1 MGSRYKKLV
10 DIEGVKWSKECPV
23 LLLKGA
29 LLHDDAKEEN
39 LLQLKFQSITND
51 TLAGMEIEYK
61 AYSMGDELLLE
72 ERFSYLDLNVN
83 LNDEFGEK
91 TAIYLQ
97 NSDARKFSFS
107 VKKVFFANGEIW
119 ENTEILKDIESQHS
133 IKSALGDLYNQF
145 QREYKAVSSHK
156 NAEYLPIMGDSSW
169 QCTCG
174 SLNLGTFDTC
184 RCCRIAKKK
193 LLAILDREYLLEA
206 NEKFEEEEKRRREKE
221 EIENAERQEEER
233 ILKKKK
239 EKKKKKII
247 FISAISSCITI
258 LTVFVVYALI
268 NFIIPNVKYLDA
280 EKEFASGNY
289 EVAVDKFESLKDYK
303 DSEEKLI
310 ESKYFWACEKY
321 GDNLYAEAQ
330 KVFIEIDSY
339 KDSSEFLK
347 KCENYINY
355 NKAKELYTKGNY
367 GSARMLLESL
377 PSGFEDAEE
386 ILLKMKADEQRI
398 KADERRE
405 KYKEAKVLIDEKQ
418 YAKAYDILSSLN
430 AYRDE
435 FPKLY
440 ALLKK
445 VKILELGRIKKWKE
459 DGGKNQITV
468 TGRKVKVKIKYTAYT
483 AKGLE
488 DKVANYTG
496 KISYKK
502 STPYKIAIVHSGK
515 VDYIL
520 VDNSVY
526 NIFKNGCVEYE
537 VYDEKSWDV
546 ITLYSK
552 KEKK

>member
-1 MGSRYKKLV
+1 MGNRYKKLV

-29 LLHDDAKEEN
+29 LLYDDTEKQN

-51 TLAGMEIEYK
+51 TLAGMEIVYR
-61 AYSMGDELLLE
+61 AYSMGDELLLDE
-72 ERFSYLDLNVN
+72 KFSYLDLNVN
-83 LNDEFGEK
+83 LNKEFGEK

-107 VKKVFFANGEIW
+107 VSKVFFSNGKIW
-119 ENTEILKDIESQHS
+119 ESSEVLQDIELQRSM
-133 IKSALGDLYNQF
+133 KNEFGNLYDQF
-145 QREYKAVSSHK
+145 QREYKVMSSHGK
-156 NAEYLPIMGDSSW
+156 PEYLPVMEDGSW

-174 SLNLGTFDTC
+174 SLNLETFAAC
-184 RCCRIAKKK
+184 RCCGIKKK
-193 LLAILDREYLLEA
+193 NLLKLLDRSYLTEENA
-206 NEKFEEEEKRRREKE
+206 KFQEEEKRRREKE
-221 EIENAERQEEER
+221 EIENAERQEKEK
-233 ILKKKK
+233 ILKEKK

-268 NFIIPNVKYLDA
+268 NFIIPNVKYSDA

-355 NKAKELYTKGNY
+355 NKAKELYTKGDY
-367 GSARMLLESL
+367 RSARMLLESL

-386 ILLKMKADEQRI
+386 ILSKMKRI

-502 STPYKIAIVHSGK
+502 STPYKIVIVHSGK

-520 VDNSVY
+520 LKDYVN
-526 NIFKNGCVEYE
+526 NIFNGYVEYE
-537 VYDEKSWDV
+537 VYDEKSCDV